1 MKGRNPFVMLLL
13 LPSALLLRPDTFVTA
28 DDLKP
33 PADLVTREVK
43 WVRDHIETI
52 SAKERQLKEELL
64 ELRGELKD
72 SQALLEKLQADGKG
86 PAEIDAARRDVENV
100 QSEVNRQEALIAS
113 AQKIRTEYE
122 AQLVPGDIFAAVVSR
137 SKLTQMRDEIKGV
150 CDSERGDLKKMQ
162 EEYER
167 LLKNGDLKAPSLGD
181 EIQKRRQR
189 FNALIDV
196 YKDVQLMLDKTQL

>member
-1 MKGRNPFVMLLL
+1 MEGRNPFILLL
-13 LPSALLLRPDTFVTA
+13 LLASALFLRPDTSVTA

-43 WVRDHIETI
+43 SVRDHIETI

-72 SQALLEKLQADGKG
+72 SQALLEKLQVDGKG

-100 QSEVNRQEALIAS
+100 RSEVNRQEALIAS
-113 AQKIRTEYE
+113 AQKMRTDHE
-122 AQLVPGDIFAAVVSR
+122 AQLVPGDIVTAVVSR
-137 SKLTQMRDEIKGV
+137 SKLRKMRDQIQGV

-162 EEYER
+162 EEYEQR
-167 LLKNGDLKAPSLGD
+167 LKNGDLKAPALGD

-189 FNALIDV
+189 FNALIEV
-196 YKDVQLMLDKTQL
+196 YKDVQTLLDKS